1 MYAVI
6 ETGGK
11 QYCVKP
17 GDQLKIE
24 KLDIKAGEKVT
35 FDKVL
40 AAGAGA
46 DVQIGTPY
54 VEAAKVVANVVESG
68 KDNKVIIFKYKAKK
82 DYRKKQGS

>member
-54 VEAAKVVANVVESG
+54 VEAAKVVAKFVRERAARAAQLLG
-68 KDNKVIIFKYKAKK
+68 ELADLFG
-82 DYRKKQGS
+82 DDG